1 MVWFLQ
7 ISNLRFSL
15 SKIAGPLKLGNRA
28 KAIDAEEPTGLE
40 MLPVKRWL
48 LQRIAAIVCSG
59 GVLVGWV
66 FQLQLLAAGQA
77 YAEECVTDLFIS
89 TGDVDY
95 TLPVI
100 GLVTLTLPVV
110 DVTPGS
116 DGAVSAGA
124 NAFSCG
130 PNADANGASATAI
143 GDGSSAIGNGTT
155 AVGQASAANAAN
167 ATVLGQA
174 ASATVNALGGVAIGQ
189 AATVDAAGAVA
200 IGQNTTASGTGAIAF
215 GQNANASG
223 NTSIAIGQNA
233 SAPFANSI
241 AIGQGV
247 ATVRNNQVAIGSTS
261 NTYTLAGITSA
272 ASRAAQ
278 SGSLELVT
286 TDANG
291 NLATDG
297 GQFITILNSLTAVSA
312 NNEQIELNRQAIQR
326 NTEGVAMAFALSGL
340 ESVLPNEK
348 NYALGAQWG
357 YFGGQNA
364 AAVGGTVRLRDDVFL
379 SGGMGVGLGKGQVGG
394 RAGISAAW

>member
-1 MVWFLQ
+1 MTGSEMEQAPHKL
-7 ISNLRFSL
+7 LRR
-15 SKIAGPLKLGNRA
+15 G
-28 KAIDAEEPTGLE
+28 
-40 MLPVKRWL
+40 V
-48 LQRIAAIVCSG
+48 AIVRSG
-59 GVLVGWV
+59 GVLLCLA
-66 FQLQLLAAGQA
+66 FQFQLLAAGQA

-95 TLPVI
+95 TLPLI
-100 GLVTLTLPVV
+100 GTVTLTLPVV

-116 DGAVSAGA
+116 DGAVSTGA

-130 PNADANGASATAI
+130 PNANANGAGATAI
-143 GDGSSAIGNGTT
+143 GDGASAVGGGTT
-155 AVGQASAANAAN
+155 AVGQASASNAAN
-167 ATVLGQA
+167 ATVLGQS
-174 ASATVNALGGVAIGQ
+174 ASATVNGVGGVAIGQ

-200 IGQNTTASGTGAIAF
+200 IGQNATASGTGAIAF
-215 GQNANASG
+215 GQNASAAG

-247 ATVRNNQVAIGSTS
+247 ATARNDQVAIGSTS

-297 GQFITILNSLTAVSA
+297 GQFITILNNLTAISA
-312 NNEQIELNRQAIQR
+312 NNAQIELNRQAIQR

-340 ESVLPNEK
+340 ESVLPNER

-364 AAVGGTVRLRDDVFL
+364 AAVGGTVRLKDDVFF
-379 SGGMGVGLGKGQVGG
+379 SGGMGIGLGKGQVGG